1 MKGFRPDK
9 RKQEEQDAG
18 SQFNLRVN
26 LFFSTFIIFCVII
39 IRLAILQFVEGPELK
54 ELETGGQVKISR
66 FSRSGRHHRCF
77 RYAACL
83 LDTLPSTVFNAVK
96 GLQFI
101 RAREEEPSG
110 DPKAGRGNGQGLRT
124 VW

>member
-66 FSRSGRHHRCF
+66 FSRSGAASSMLPVRRLPTRH
-77 RYAACL
+77 
-83 LDTLPSTVFNAVK
+83 P
-96 GLQFI
+96 
-101 RAREEEPSG
+101 
-110 DPKAGRGNGQGLRT
+110 PKHCI
-124 VW
+124 